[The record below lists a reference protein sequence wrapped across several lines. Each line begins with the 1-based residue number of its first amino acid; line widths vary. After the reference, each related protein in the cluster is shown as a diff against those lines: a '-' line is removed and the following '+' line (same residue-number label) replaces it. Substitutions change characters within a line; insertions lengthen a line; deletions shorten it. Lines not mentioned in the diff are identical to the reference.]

1 MVNDW
6 MDSSQDQKQ
15 AKKSILTT
23 YNSHFTQGSSQCSE
37 GGKIIK
43 HVQIGKEKV
52 KLFAHD
58 MIM

>member
-1 MVNDW
+1 